1 MRRIAVPFLLL
12 FTMMSCTMKEK
23 MVLKEDGSGAFSYGF
38 DMSALMKM
46 GKSTDSTKVPKVID
60 SVFTFKEL
68 MKPMKDSISKLSDI
82 EKEQFKLLEMFRIK
96 LKVNEKQKEFSY
108 EMEFDFP
115 TTDSLKN
122 MVSPTKAAMLLSLTD
137 KKVPKNSLKTDGSED
152 TNNTSFSYDGKF
164 FIKKVTSTIPNAEKD
179 KNKSKVKKENTLQ
192 DEFSKKMDEMFKEC
206 KYSLEY
212 HFPKKIKTV
221 SLKDAKISEDKKSF
235 VVEVPI
241 ENLKAS
247 SEQLGFKVE
256 FE

>member
-1 MRRIAVPFLLL
+1 
-12 FTMMSCTMKEK
+12 MMSCTMKEK
-23 MVLKEDGSGAFSYGF
+23 MVLKEDGSGTFSYGF

-46 GKSTDSTKVPKVID
+46 GKSTDSAKVPKVID

-68 MKPMKDSISKLSDI
+68 MKPMKDSIAKLSDI

-152 TNNTSFSYDGKF
+152 KNNTSFSYDGKF

-179 KNKSKVKKENTLQ
+179 KNKSKDKNVNTLQ

-235 VVEVPI
+235 VIEIPI

>member
-1 MRRIAVPFLLL
+1 
-12 FTMMSCTMKEK
+12 
-23 MVLKEDGSGAFSYGF
+23 MVLNEDGSGTFSYGF

-46 GKSTDSTKVPKVID
+46 GKSTDTTKVSKVID

-68 MKPMKDSISKLSDI
+68 MKPMKDSIAKLSDI
-82 EKEQFKLLEMFRIK
+82 EKQQYKLLEMFRIK
-96 LKVNEKQKEFSY
+96 LKVNQKQKEFSY

-122 MVSPTKAAMLLSLTD
+122 MVSPTKAAMLLSLSD
-137 KKVPKNSLKTDGSED
+137 KKVPKNSLKTEGNED
-152 TNNTSFSYDGKF
+152 KSNTSFSYDGKF
-164 FIKKVTSTIPNAEKD
+164 FIKKVTSTIPSAGKD
-179 KNKSKVKKENTLQ
+179 KSKDKKENKLQ

>member
-1 MRRIAVPFLLL
+1 MTRIAVCFLLL
-12 FTMMSCTMKEK
+12 FAMMSCTMKEK
-23 MVLKEDGSGAFSYGF
+23 MVLNEDGSGTFSYGF

-60 SVFTFKEL
+60 SVFAFKEL
-68 MKPMKDSISKLSDI
+68 MATMKDSIAKLSDV
-82 EKEQFKLLEMFRIK
+82 EKQQYKLLEMFRVK
-96 LKVNEKQKEFSY
+96 LKVNEKQKEFNY

-137 KKVPKNSLKTDGSED
+137 KKVPKNSLKTDASED
-152 TNNTSFSYDGKF
+152 KNNTSFSYDGKF

-179 KNKSKVKKENTLQ
+179 KSKVKKEKTLQ

-221 SLKDAKISEDKKSF
+221 SLLGAKISEDKKSF

-241 ENLKAS
+241 ENLKSS